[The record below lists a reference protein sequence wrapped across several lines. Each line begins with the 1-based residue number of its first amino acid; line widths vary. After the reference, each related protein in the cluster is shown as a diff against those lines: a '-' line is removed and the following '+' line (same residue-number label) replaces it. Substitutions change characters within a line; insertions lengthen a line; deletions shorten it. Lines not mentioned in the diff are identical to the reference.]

1 MSADHRPELLRHAA
15 LLCAVD
21 PGGLGAVLR
30 RATHGGARDW
40 LKFLREALPEGT
52 PWRRLPSQVPDSRLL
67 GGIDLGATLAAGRPI
82 AERGL
87 LAESDG
93 GMLIIPQAE
102 RLGAETAARLAAVHD
117 AAEVLL
123 ERDGLTH
130 RLPARVGLILL
141 DESATDQEAPPTA
154 LLDRLALIID
164 VDCRIAAEGI
174 SPEEIAAA
182 RALLPQVEIP
192 DAAIAAICAA
202 AAALGIASLRAPLF
216 ALRAARAAAALAGRL
231 QAEAADLELAAA
243 LVLAPRATCMP
254 IEQEPA
260 PQPEL
265 EQEPE
270 ATSDEQPTQLDSGQL
285 ADAILEAALASLPAD
300 LLANLAAGNNVQRGV
315 AGRAG
320 QMTRS
325 LRRGRPSG
333 TRAGPL
339 SPGARLNLVA
349 TLRAAVPWQ
358 ALRRREAAKET
369 PKILVRRGDFRIQ
382 RFKEQ
387 MGTTTI
393 FAVDASGS
401 AALGRLAEAK
411 GAVELLLAECYLR
424 RDQVAVIAFR
434 GSVAEVLLPPTGS
447 LVRAKRALAG
457 LPGGGGTPL
466 ASALEAATGL
476 ALGEQRRG
484 RTPVL
489 LLLTDGRANV
499 ARDGQGGRQR
509 AEADALAAGQAFA
522 KLQLPAML
530 VDTSPRPQPEARRI
544 AEAMRARYLPLPAAD
559 SQRLQRA
566 AQSMIER

>member
-40 LKFLREALPEGT
+40 LQFLREALPEGT

-87 LAESDG
+87 LAEADG
-93 GMLIIPQAE
+93 GILIIPQAE

-192 DAAIAAICAA
+192 DAAIAAICGA

-260 PQPEL
+260 PQPEP
-265 EQEPE
+265 EPE

-285 ADAILEAALASLPAD
+285 ADAILEAALASLPPRRT
-300 LLANLAAGNNVQRGV
+300 AA
-315 AGRAG
+315 
-320 QMTRS
+320 S
-325 LRRGRPSG
+325 
-333 TRAGPL
+333 
-339 SPGARLNLVA
+339 
-349 TLRAAVPWQ
+349 
-358 ALRRREAAKET
+358 
-369 PKILVRRGDFRIQ
+369 
-382 RFKEQ
+382 
-387 MGTTTI
+387 
-393 FAVDASGS
+393 S
-401 AALGRLAEAK
+401 AASAAAPQAPSPLG
-411 GAVELLLAECYLR
+411 C
-424 RDQVAVIAFR
+424 
-434 GSVAEVLLPPTGS
+434 
-447 LVRAKRALAG
+447 
-457 LPGGGGTPL
+457 GTPSC
-466 ASALEAATGL
+466 ASTSSGAL
-476 ALGEQRRG
+476 
-484 RTPVL
+484 
-489 LLLTDGRANV
+489 
-499 ARDGQGGRQR
+499 
-509 AEADALAAGQAFA
+509 
-522 KLQLPAML
+522 
-530 VDTSPRPQPEARRI
+530 
-544 AEAMRARYLPLPAAD
+544 
-559 SQRLQRA
+559 
-566 AQSMIER
+566 

>member
-21 PGGLGAVLR
+21 PAGLGAVLR
-30 RATHGGARDW
+30 GATHGGARDW
-40 LKFLREALPEGT
+40 LQFLRHALPPGT

-87 LAESDG
+87 LAEADG
-93 GMLIIPQAE
+93 GMLIVPQAE
-102 RLGAETAARLAAVHD
+102 RLGVETAARLAAVHD

-164 VDCRIAAEGI
+164 VDCRIAADGI

-192 DAAIAAICAA
+192 DAAIAAICGA

-254 IEQEPA
+254 IELEPA
-260 PQPEL
+260 PQPE
-265 EQEPE
+265 QEPD

-285 ADAILEAALASLPAD
+285 ADAILEAALASLPPD

-358 ALRRREAAKET
+358 ALRRREAAKDT

-509 AEADALAAGQAFA
+509 AEADALTAGQAFA

>member
-1 MSADHRPELLRHAA
+1 
-15 LLCAVD
+15 
-21 PGGLGAVLR
+21 
-30 RATHGGARDW
+30 
-40 LKFLREALPEGT
+40 
-52 PWRRLPSQVPDSRLL
+52 
-67 GGIDLGATLAAGRPI
+67 
-82 AERGL
+82 
-87 LAESDG
+87 
-93 GMLIIPQAE
+93 MLIVPQAE
-102 RLGAETAARLAAVHD
+102 RLGVETAARLAAVHD

-164 VDCRIAAEGI
+164 VDCRIAADGI

-192 DAAIAAICAA
+192 DAAIAAICGA

-254 IEQEPA
+254 IELEPA
-260 PQPEL
+260 PQPE
-265 EQEPE
+265 QEPD

-285 ADAILEAALASLPAD
+285 ADAILEAALASLPPD

-358 ALRRREAAKET
+358 ALRRREAAKDT

-509 AEADALAAGQAFA
+509 AEADALTAGQAFA

>member
-21 PGGLGAVLR
+21 PGGLGAVLT

-40 LKFLREALPEGT
+40 LQFLREALPEGT

-87 LAESDG
+87 LAEADG

-182 RALLPQVEIP
+182 RALLPHVEIP
-192 DAAIAAICAA
+192 DAAIAAICGA

-260 PQPEL
+260 PQPEP

-285 ADAILEAALASLPAD
+285 ADAILEAALASLPAN

-358 ALRRREAAKET
+358 ALRRHEAAKDT

-393 FAVDASGS
+393 FVVDASGS

-434 GSVAEVLLPPTGS
+434 GRVAEVLLPPTGS

-509 AEADALAAGQAFA
+509 AEADALVAGQAFA